1 MDFSP
6 YQPGS
11 QAAVDSSNMGLT
23 YEFSHSKDR
32 VAGDDPVEGAVQM
45 DTSCG
50 PGQGHSIFDY
60 KGQESAVGKLPGKT
74 L

>member
-1 MDFSP
+1 
-6 YQPGS
+6 
-11 QAAVDSSNMGLT
+11 MGLT